1 MGWGMSHSKDFLVLE
16 ASVSESPRREI
27 QNGGRNTELVKWD
40 RKEEIGNF
48 KKLFWLFDYTG

>member
-1 MGWGMSHSKDFLVLE
+1 MSHSKDFLVLE